1 MRIAILF
8 SGRIQQFERC
18 YYNILKYIKI
28 NDNNEIDFFLSHSP
42 DLNEDLE
49 SFKKMFK
56 PKLMINE
63 PITYFDHTKYPKHC
77 HYQGHNTMCMFINR
91 LRVFKLL
98 ETFINT
104 TTTSYDLVIS
114 YRTETILN
122 KNLNFQWF
130 NQLNENTIY
139 IPEGNDWWGGLNDQ
153 LAFGTY
159 DSMKI
164 YLSLYEELKQMLD
177 NGCVFH
183 PETILRH
190 YLNIKNINVIRI
202 PLEYKLVL

>member
-49 SFKKMFK
+49 SFKKIFK

-63 PITYFDHTKYPKHC
+63 PITYFDHTKYPKYC

-104 TTTSYDLVIS
+104 TPTSYDLVIS

>member
-49 SFKKMFK
+49 SFKKIFK

-63 PITYFDHTKYPKHC
+63 PITYFNHTKYPKYC

-104 TTTSYDLVIS
+104 TPTSYDLVIS

-122 KNLNFQWF
+122 KDLNFQWF

-202 PLEYKLVL
+202 PLKYKLVL